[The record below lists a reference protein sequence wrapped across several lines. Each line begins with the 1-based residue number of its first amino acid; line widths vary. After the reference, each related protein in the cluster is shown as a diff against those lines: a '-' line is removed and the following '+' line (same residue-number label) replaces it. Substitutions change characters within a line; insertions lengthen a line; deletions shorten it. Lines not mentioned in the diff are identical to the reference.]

1 LKLINGEIGLAM
13 IKGVIF
19 DIGGVL
25 LDNPASDMRSYI
37 SNNLGISEKE
47 YIERS
52 SLLIPN
58 FQKGLISEKE
68 FWLKVTQGLV
78 LQEKFPESLW
88 KEAIISA
95 FSPKKEML
103 SLILNLQKLG
113 LKIGI
118 LSNTEVPVVNYL
130 QEIDFC
136 PYDVIVYSC
145 LEKTSKPDKAIYLV
159 TIERFGMKP
168 SELVFIDDAIENV
181 MAGQSIGLNCILF
194 KTSDQVR
201 TDLMNLI
208 NEKSS

>member
-1 LKLINGEIGLAM
+1 M

-19 DIGGVL
+19 DLGGVL
-25 LDNPASDMRSYI
+25 VDNPASDMRSYI
-37 SNNLGISEKE
+37 ANRFGITEKE
-47 YIERS
+47 FSERN
-52 SLLIPN
+52 LLYSYD

-68 FWLKVTQGLV
+68 FWHKVTQGLV
-78 LQEKFPESLW
+78 LNEELPDSLW
-88 KEAIISA
+88 KEAIMSA

-103 SLILNLQKLG
+103 SLISDLRELG

-118 LSNTEVPVVNYL
+118 LSNTEVPVVEYL

-145 LEKTSKPDKAIYLV
+145 LEKTSKPEKSIYLL

-168 SELVFIDDAIENV
+168 SELVFIDDTIENV
-181 MAGQSIGLNCILF
+181 IAGKSIGLNCILF

-201 TDLMNLI
+201 TDLMSLI
-208 NEKSS
+208 NEKKAQR